1 MGSAGKM
8 HLTQRMTKRMA
19 SQVVLPEVFC
29 QVGGLADIACHVI
42 NSHFEPSF
50 LELNGISRVF
60 CQ

>member
-1 MGSAGKM
+1 M